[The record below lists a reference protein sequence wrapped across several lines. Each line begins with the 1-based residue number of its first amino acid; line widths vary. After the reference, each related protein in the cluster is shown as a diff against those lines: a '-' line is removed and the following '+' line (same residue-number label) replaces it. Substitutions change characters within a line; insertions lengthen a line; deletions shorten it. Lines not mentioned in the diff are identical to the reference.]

1 MNTKP
6 LLAAV
11 LGLTLLAAVGA
22 GSYLLGR
29 HAAGTAA
36 QAAAT
41 PHAASPADI
50 TDTHGARRI
59 LYYRNPM
66 GLPDTSPTPKKDS
79 MGMDYIPVY
88 ADESAATEGELP
100 GFVRISAQ
108 KVQKLGVRTEEAA
121 PRVLQ
126 RTLRAAGRVAPDER
140 RVSLIAPRFEGWV
153 ERLHVNATGQRVERG
168 QPLFEVYSP
177 ELLLAQREYAI
188 ALQGE
193 QALQATGSEGAAGM
207 KRLAE
212 AALARLRNWEL
223 QPEDLAALTE
233 SPQSTQV
240 RRTLPLRSPV
250 SGIVT
255 EKKAVQGMRFAPGE
269 VLYQVTD
276 LSSVWVLADVF
287 EQDIA
292 EVTPGARARITLAAH
307 PGRDF
312 SGTVDYVY
320 PTLDEKTRTVPV
332 RIVLANP
339 QHLLKPAMYAQ
350 VELQSRATAPVP
362 AVPDSALI
370 DSGRRRIVLVQR
382 GEGRFEPREVQTG
395 QQGEGY
401 VEVRQ
406 GLQAGERVVVA
417 ANFLIDAES
426 NLQAALQA
434 MSPAAAASSAASVAA
449 SGAKADAKAG
459 TGVVHPARGRIEEV
473 DAAAGTLMLEHEPVA
488 ALAWPAMTM
497 EFRLANPALLG
508 TLKPGAAVDFDFVER
523 APGEWV
529 ITRLQ
534 PRRPTQG
541 R

>member
-1 MNTKP
+1 VNTKP
-6 LLAAV
+6 LLVAV
-11 LGLTLLAAVGA
+11 LGLALLAAVGA
-22 GSYLLGR
+22 GSFLLGQ

-36 QAAAT
+36 QS
-41 PHAASPADI
+41 AASVSSASSD
-50 TDTHGARRI
+50 DRAGARRI

-126 RTLRAAGRVAPDER
+126 RTLRAAARVAPDER

-153 ERLHVNATGQRVERG
+153 ERLHVNATGQRVELG

-177 ELLLAQREYAI
+177 ELVLAQREYAI
-188 ALQGE
+188 ARQGE
-193 QALQATGSEGAAGM
+193 QALQAAGSEGAAGM

-233 SPQSTQV
+233 SAQSTQSTQV

-255 EKKAVQGMRFAPGE
+255 EKKAMQGMRFAPGE

-339 QHLLKPAMYAQ
+339 QQWLKPAMYAQ
-350 VELQSRATAPVP
+350 VELQSRATAPVL

-434 MSPAAAASSAASVAA
+434 MTPAAAAGSAASAAA
-449 SGAKADAKAG
+449 SSAKADAKAG
-459 TGVVHPARGRIEEV
+459 AGVVHHARGRIEEV

-488 ALAWPAMTM
+488 SLAWPAMTM
-497 EFRLANPALLG
+497 EFKLANPALLG

>member
-6 LLAAV
+6 LLVAV
-11 LGLTLLAAVGA
+11 LGLALLAAVGA
-22 GSYLLGR
+22 GSFLLGQ

-36 QAAAT
+36 QS
-41 PHAASPADI
+41 AASVSSASSD
-50 TDTHGARRI
+50 DRAGARRI

-126 RTLRAAGRVAPDER
+126 RTLRAAARVAPDER

-153 ERLHVNATGQRVERG
+153 ERLHVNATGQRVELG

-177 ELLLAQREYAI
+177 ELVLAQREYAI
-188 ALQGE
+188 ARQGE
-193 QALQATGSEGAAGM
+193 QALQAAGSEGAAGM

-233 SPQSTQV
+233 SAQSTQSTQV

-255 EKKAVQGMRFAPGE
+255 EKKAMQGMRFAPGE

-350 VELQSRATAPVP
+350 VELQSRATAPVL

-434 MSPAAAASSAASVAA
+434 MSPAAAASSAASAAA

-488 ALAWPAMTM
+488 SLAWPAMTM